1 MRKTLY
7 KFAGFAGALLLCM
20 VLLAG
25 CGSSNLPLPAWA
37 DGDALTAKAETVLD
51 DLNAK
56 DYGAVTAHF
65 KEVYRATLTDESW
78 ESQFTPIFEKTGAF
92 QEYTKTQLLGTK
104 EDTGAEYAVVLV
116 TAKYEKTSVTYR
128 LVFDADSDLV
138 GLFL

>member
-1 MRKTLY
+1 MKTTLY

-25 CGSSNLPLPAWA
+25 CGSGSLPLPAWA
-37 DGDALTAKAETVLD
+37 DGEALTTKAETVLD

-56 DYGAVTAHF
+56 NYSAVTAHF
-65 KEVYRATLTDESW
+65 KEVYRASLTDESW
-78 ESQFTPIFEKTGAF
+78 ASQFTPIFEKTGAF

-104 EDTGAEYAVVLV
+104 EDSGVEYAVVLL
-116 TAKYEKTSVTYR
+116 TAKYEKTSITYR
-128 LVFDADSDLV
+128 LVFDTDSDLV